1 MASPTFDLSII
12 ILSYNTKDITLQC
25 LDSIYESLKGKDNPT
40 TEIIVLDN
48 ASTDGSAEALKKYAH
63 NHENFIFIE
72 NKENIGFGR
81 GNNQAVKEA
90 QGKYL
95 LLLNSDTVI
104 LDNAIT
110 KMYKF
115 YTENEDKVQF
125 LGIKLLNKDETPQ
138 PSAAPFFTPLVVFG
152 FLFLRGDY
160 WGLTRYSPNTTRQ
173 VDWVAGA
180 CILCKKE
187 YYEKLGGFDEKI
199 FMYMEEVDLL
209 YRARKE
215 GYNTYFYPGA
225 HIIHLGSASSG
236 GRTFPILQV
245 YKGYLYFYRKHY
257 GKISMFFL
265 KLMLKL
271 KAALAYLLGRL
282 TGRQYLIKTY
292 EEAYK
297 LVDMA

>member
-1 MASPTFDLSII
+1 MSNKLFDLSII

-25 LDSIYESLKGKDNPT
+25 LDSIYESLKKKESPA

-48 ASTDGSAEALKKYAH
+48 ASIDGSAEALKKYSQ
-63 NHENFIFIE
+63 NHENLIFIE

-81 GNNQAVKEA
+81 GNNQAVKSA
-90 QGKYL
+90 HGKYV
-95 LLLNSDTVI
+95 LLLNSDTLI

-110 KMYKF
+110 KMFKF
-115 YTENEDKVQF
+115 YTENEDHIHF
-125 LGIKLLNKDETPQ
+125 LGIKLLNKDNTSQ

-209 YRARKE
+209 YRARQYGFK
-215 GYNTYFYPGA
+215 TFFYPGA
-225 HIIHLGSASSG
+225 EIIHLGSASSG

-257 GKISMFFL
+257 GKIYMFFL
-265 KLMLKL
+265 KVMLKL
-271 KAALAYLLGRL
+271 KAVLAYLLGRL